1 MRSRQIAPSTY
12 SGEYGQESGPG
23 AFSGPSVTARE
34 TLVASLLLLELLD
47 QDLSLPTPVTTGKSF
62 PPTVP
67 MRSLLESA
75 GFFFETPVPV
85 LPSVHPLVPSLLR
98 S

>member
-1 MRSRQIAPSTY
+1 MRSSTSMTVAY
-12 SGEYGQESGPG
+12 HLLSDIFGSMP
-23 AFSGPSVTARE
+23 GPSDMARE

-47 QDLSLPTPVTTGKSF
+47 QYLPLLTPVATGKSF

-67 MRSLLESA
+67 VRSLLESA
-75 GFFFETPVPV
+75 GFFFETLVPV